1 MVLRAF
7 CRADVNS
14 DFSVKVATSTPYK
27 LSSDLSSESD
37 MDEISGRSD
46 MIALWWCVVV
56 VCNCFCCLCAP
67 GAGVTGVGKV
77 SKFSQMY

>member
-46 MIALWWCVVV
+46 MIALWRCVVV
-56 VCNCFCCLCAP
+56 HGVNCFCCAP
-67 GAGVTGVGKV
+67 GAGVLVWEK
-77 SKFSQMY
+77 